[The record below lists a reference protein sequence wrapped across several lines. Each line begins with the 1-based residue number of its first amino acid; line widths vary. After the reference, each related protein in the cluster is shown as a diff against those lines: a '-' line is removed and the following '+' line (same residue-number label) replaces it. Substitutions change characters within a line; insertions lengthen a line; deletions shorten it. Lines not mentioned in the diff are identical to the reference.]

1 MLLVD
6 FPAQIGAP
14 MDANSRKILGLISE
28 MNTRFV
34 VPVYQ
39 RPYSWGEEQC
49 AQLWD
54 DILAT
59 GRKADALHF
68 TGSIVTIQDG
78 QLSEE
83 GVAPLLLIDGQQRI
97 TTITLLLAALV
108 RYARTHEGDRLAFSA
123 DEILTCGYL
132 TNHFRSGDDYYK
144 LTLSKGDRIEY
155 RRLINSITAGRG
167 HKLKPTSTIATNLA
181 FFERRLAALDDVD
194 VVWRGLQRLEVVA
207 ISLTQGKDDPQ
218 VIFESMNATGKDL
231 TNADLVRN
239 FVLMSYPMAEQQ
251 ELYRLY
257 WAPIERILASNTVA
271 FDDAFD
277 DFIRS
282 YLSVVH
288 APTSMDK
295 VDVYQAFKRYVLFNG
310 FNENDRMKN
319 LSLKLK
325 RFARYYAAVT
335 RGLQDDDMLA
345 HAFGRI
351 AQLDAPAVNP
361 LLISLYDGYEHHEFS
376 HGDFLRML
384 DAIESYLF
392 RRQACD
398 CATSVLAPFFSSLI
412 ARIDAVRS
420 EEGNVPEAFL
430 AMLLNE
436 DEGPRRFPTDAEF
449 AHALTTRDAQS
460 LSGSLYLLARI
471 DEQIEPTD
479 TFVLEEYNWTLEHV
493 MPQRALHDNA
503 WRAALGNTPERTFEE
518 CVNNLGNLT
527 LTPHPFDLQDGNFEQ
542 KQARIAES
550 PLALATDI
558 LAAEEWTPELIHARA
573 ERLAATALTVWRRP
587 SLPKGAG
594 AAFRLSERAAAT
606 HKVTF
611 AELFEAGLVQMDD
624 ALVSVSPLHPGRA
637 TVTSTGKIMLANGE
651 MFEDPTEAYER
662 FLTSLGATSNGQ
674 SGWMYWRRGDGGPLL
689 DDLRAE
695 LA

>member
-1 MLLVD
+1 
-6 FPAQIGAP
+6 

-28 MNTRFV
+28 MNVRFV

-49 AQLWD
+49 SQLWD
-54 DILAT
+54 DILSC
-59 GRKADALHF
+59 GRRAGALHF

-78 QLSEE
+78 QLSPE

-97 TTITLLLAALV
+97 TTITLLLAALA
-108 RYARTHEGDRLAFSA
+108 RYARDHTSGQLAFSA

-144 LTLSKGDRIEY
+144 LTLSKGDRDAY
-155 RRLINSITAGRG
+155 RQLIDAVTAGTDAE
-167 HKLKPTSTIATNLA
+167 LEASSTIAKNLA
-181 FFERRLAALDDVD
+181 LFERRLAALDDVNL
-194 VVWRGLQRLEVVA
+194 VWRGLQRLEVVA
-207 ISLTQGKDDPQ
+207 ISLTQGTDDPQ

-239 FVLMSYPMAEQQ
+239 FVLMSYPMGEQQ
-251 ELYRLY
+251 DLYRTY
-257 WAPIERILASNTVA
+257 WAPIEQILASDTVA

-282 YLSVVH
+282 YLTIVH
-288 APTSMDK
+288 APTSMAK

-325 RFARYYAAVT
+325 RFCRYYAAVT
-335 RGLQDDDMLA
+335 RGDLDDEELA
-345 HAFGRI
+345 HQFARI
-351 AQLDAPAVNP
+351 AQLEAPVVNP

-376 HGDFLRML
+376 HEDFLRML
-384 DAIESYLF
+384 EAIESFLF
-392 RRQACD
+392 RRSVCD
-398 CATSVLAPFFSSLI
+398 CATSVLAPYLSSLI
-412 ARIDAVRS
+412 ARVDAVRS
-420 EEGNVPEAFL
+420 EEGNVVEAFL

-436 DEGPRRFPTDAEF
+436 EGTPRRFPTDAEF
-449 AHALTTRDAQS
+449 AHALVTRDTMS
-460 LSGSLYLLARI
+460 LSGALYLLARI
-471 DEQIEPTD
+471 DEQLEPTD
-479 TFVLEEYNWTLEHV
+479 TFVLEEYNWSLEHI
-493 MPQRALHDNA
+493 MPQQALKDDA
-503 WRAALGNTPERTFEE
+503 WRAVLGESPERTFEE
-518 CVNNLGNLT
+518 CINNLGNLT
-527 LTPHPFDLQDGNFEQ
+527 LTPHAFDTQDASFAE
-542 KQARIAES
+542 KQTRVAES

-558 LAAEEWTPELIHARA
+558 LAATSWTPARIRARA
-573 ERLAATALTVWRRP
+573 ERLAKVALEVWRRP
-587 SLPKGAG
+587 ELPEGAG

-611 AELFEAGLVQMDD
+611 AELFDAGLVQMDD

-651 MFEDPTEAYER
+651 MFEDPTEAYQR
-662 FLTSLGATSNGQ
+662 FLTSQGATASGQ